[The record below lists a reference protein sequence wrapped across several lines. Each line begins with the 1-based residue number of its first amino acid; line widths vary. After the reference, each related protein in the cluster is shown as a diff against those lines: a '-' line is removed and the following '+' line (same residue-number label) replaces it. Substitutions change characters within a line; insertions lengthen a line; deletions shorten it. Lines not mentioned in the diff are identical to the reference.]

1 MTEHRCFL
9 SASPPRPRPRRS
21 PRDRAAWLVAVLT
34 LAIASSSCEDLG
46 TDSGTPDDLP
56 AVGGRWNGSYVVGE
70 ETFAASFILSQDD
83 VVVTGNASIDVLLP
97 TSPLE
102 AAIDRAGRLVV
113 LIENDCEDWLGTL
126 EISSNGR
133 TMSGLLQ
140 VDRLQCPTGTN
151 DIGTLTL
158 TR

>member
-1 MTEHRCFL
+1 M
-9 SASPPRPRPRRS
+9 
-21 PRDRAAWLVAVLT
+21 T
-34 LAIASSSCEDLG
+34 LAVASSSCEDAG
-46 TDSGTPDDLP
+46 TNPGTPGEVP
-56 AVGGRWNGSYVVGE
+56 AVGGTWNGSYVVGE
-70 ETFAASFILSQDD
+70 ETFAASFTLSQSD
-83 VVVTGNASIDVLLP
+83 VVVTGNAFIDVLLP

-102 AAIDRAGRLVV
+102 AAIDQAGRLVV

-126 EISSNGR
+126 EVSSDSR